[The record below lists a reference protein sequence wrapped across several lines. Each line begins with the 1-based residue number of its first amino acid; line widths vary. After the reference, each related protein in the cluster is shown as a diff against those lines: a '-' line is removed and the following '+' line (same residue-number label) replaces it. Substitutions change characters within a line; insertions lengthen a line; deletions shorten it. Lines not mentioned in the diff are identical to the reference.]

1 MSPQTA
7 LLPPNSRLEKNI
19 QGLIYFIVCIHSR
32 FQYSI
37 SPLAYGSSGQ
47 SVLSGLE
54 FSFCAVYLKSFSY
67 LFYMIFKRLSIQQ
80 RERVSSPLW
89 TDSSAS
95 SVKILMKPQSLDSA
109 HSSGVPY
116 SGEKAMPP
124 SQGLF
129 QHHSRATGTSTLIP
143 CYDSCISVHI
153 AGYQSTQNHRAGDI
167 CRGLACLC
175 LVSPSYL
182 GKIWDPW

>member
-1 MSPQTA
+1 MSHQTT
-7 LLPPNSRLEKNI
+7 LLPPNSKLEKNI
-19 QGLIYFIVCIHSR
+19 KGLIYFIVCIHSG

-37 SPLAYGSSGQ
+37 SPLAYGSSGW

-67 LFYMIFKRLSIQQ
+67 LFQIIFKRLSIQQ

-89 TDSSAS
+89 TDSSVS
-95 SVKILMKPQSLDSA
+95 SVKILMKPHSLGTA

-124 SQGLF
+124 SQELF
-129 QHHSRATGTSTLIP
+129 QHCSRATSTSTLNP
-143 CYDSCISVHI
+143 CYDSSTSVHV
-153 AGYQSTQNHRAGDI
+153 AGYQSPQNHRARDI
-167 CRGLACLC
+167 CRCLACLC
-175 LVSPSYL
+175 LVSPNYL
-182 GKIWDPW
+182 GKILDPW